1 MYAIDLYAEATEL
14 DSFPETFP
22 PSDIGSSGL
31 AVAKALVAQGA
42 ISSYKHAFS
51 LQGMLSA
58 LQSGPVL
65 LGINWPWNEPMIT
78 AVSARNWD
86 VVFPVL
92 NLGGDTVG
100 GHELVVDGVWIKKQR
115 LRVANSFG
123 PQWGY
128 NGYFY
133 LTFDQADQLLA
144 EQGDCVC
151 PQI

>member
-65 LGINWPWNEPMIT
+65 LGINWYESMWRADRVKI
-78 AVSARNWD
+78 SGD
-86 VVFPVL
+86 V
-92 NLGGDTVG
+92 VG
-100 GHELVVDGVWIKKQR
+100 GHEFLVNSVSIKDQILQGV
-115 LRVANSFG
+115 NSLGHDWNFG
-123 PQWGY
+123 
-128 NGYFY
+128 GYFY